1 MFDNKSRVFATSF
14 WEKQGGIMHKESKL
28 AKNKAF
34 GIFLMILGVFGFLI
48 IIHRLCCYKFEY
60 DEKFSPVDY
69 GKFNILSFFTIQSNV
84 FVYVY
89 LICEGLASLGVEGAK
104 KVAYNP
110 LVGAMA
116 TTYILVTGLVYTAGI
131 PMGFTPP
138 FKWGDSYHAM
148 SSFIQVYFHMIIPPI
163 MLILWFFPF
172 TDRRTNHK
180 TVWAF
185 AIYPFVYSLF
195 SIIRGAV
202 GKMHFYP
209 YPFYR
214 PEFIWSIFSKGDVN
228 YPLAYF
234 LMFIVLMAGML
245 LFVGIGRLM
254 MFINDKMISKTFC
267 RGDECT
273 VSEQSDADAG

>member
-1 MFDNKSRVFATSF
+1 MY
-14 WEKQGGIMHKESKL
+14 KESKL

-34 GIFLMILGVFGFLI
+34 GTLLMILGVFGFLI
-48 IIHRLCCYKFEY
+48 IIHRLCYYKFEY

-89 LICEGLASLGVEGAK
+89 LICAGLASFGVKCAK

-138 FKWGDSYHAM
+138 FQWGDSYHAM
-148 SSFIQVYFHMIIPPI
+148 SSFIQVYFHMIIPPF
-163 MLILWFFPF
+163 MVILWFFPF
-172 TDRRTNHK
+172 TNKRINHK
-180 TVWAF
+180 TVWFF
-185 AIYPFVYSLF
+185 AIYSFVYSIF
-195 SIIRGAV
+195 SLIRGAV
-202 GKMHFYP
+202 GDMHFYP

-214 PEFIWSIFSKGDVN
+214 PEFIWSMFSKGAIN

-234 LMFIVLMAGML
+234 LMFVVLVLGML
-245 LFVGIGRLM
+245 LFIGIGRLL
-254 MFINDKMISKTFC
+254 ILANDKMIDKQFC
-267 RGDECT
+267 DVDVYKREICD
-273 VSEQSDADAG
+273 SEN

>member
-1 MFDNKSRVFATSF
+1 
-14 WEKQGGIMHKESKL
+14 
-28 AKNKAF
+28 
-34 GIFLMILGVFGFLI
+34 
-48 IIHRLCCYKFEY
+48 
-60 DEKFSPVDY
+60 
-69 GKFNILSFFTIQSNV
+69 
-84 FVYVY
+84 
-89 LICEGLASLGVEGAK
+89 
-104 KVAYNP
+104 
-110 LVGAMA
+110 
-116 TTYILVTGLVYTAGI
+116 
-131 PMGFTPP
+131 
-138 FKWGDSYHAM
+138 
-148 SSFIQVYFHMIIPPI
+148 MIIPPI

-172 TDRRTNHK
+172 TDKRTNHK

-195 SIIRGAV
+195 SIIRGAA

-267 RGDECT
+267 YDNECT
-273 VSEQSDADAG
+273 EGDQSDADVG

>member
-1 MFDNKSRVFATSF
+1 MIIYLYTSNRVARRVVS
-14 WEKQGGIMHKESKL
+14 EKIRGIMYKESKL

-48 IIHRLCCYKFEY
+48 IIHRLCYYKFEY
-60 DEKFSPVDY
+60 DEKFSPIDY

-84 FVYVY
+84 FCYVY
-89 LICEGLASLGVEGAK
+89 LICAGLASFGVGFAK
-104 KVAYNP
+104 KVAHNP

-116 TTYILVTGLVYTAGI
+116 TTYILVTGIVYCAGI

-138 FKWGDSYHAM
+138 FQWQDSYHAM
-148 SSFIQVYFHMIIPPI
+148 SSFIQVYFHMIIPPF

-172 TDRRTNHK
+172 TDRRVPHK
-180 TVWAF
+180 TVWSF

-195 SIIRGAV
+195 SIIRGGV

-214 PEFIWSIFSKGDVN
+214 PEFIWSIFSKGEVN
-228 YPLAYF
+228 YPLAY
-234 LMFIVLMAGML
+234 VLMSVVLAAGML

-254 MFINDKMISKTFC
+254 ILVDDKMTDKQF
-267 RGDECT
+267 
-273 VSEQSDADAG
+273 VSLVAPYERYV

>member
-1 MFDNKSRVFATSF
+1 
-14 WEKQGGIMHKESKL
+14 MHKESKL
-28 AKNKAF
+28 AKNKAC

-89 LICEGLASLGVEGAK
+89 LICAGLASLGVEGAK

-163 MLILWFFPF
+163 MLILWFS
-172 TDRRTNHK
+172 RSRTG
-180 TVWAF
+180 AR
-185 AIYPFVYSLF
+185 
-195 SIIRGAV
+195 IIRR
-202 GKMHFYP
+202 F
-209 YPFYR
+209 
-214 PEFIWSIFSKGDVN
+214 
-228 YPLAYF
+228 
-234 LMFIVLMAGML
+234 
-245 LFVGIGRLM
+245 GRLRYIRLCIRS
-254 MFINDKMISKTFC
+254 FP
-267 RGDECT
+267 
-273 VSEQSDADAG
+273 